1 MIRLAIAAS
10 VLLHAALLAALIAW
24 PHPPPAEPDEMPGLE
39 VILGPTQAPGT
50 TAAPPS
56 PPPLPPLP
64 PAERMTEP
72 QPEPA
77 ERAARPPDPAPQP
90 PPPQPL
96 SPVPNADGELPLVT
110 EAPPPPERA
119 AAPPEP
125 PPPEPRPPEP
135 PRQAAVTAPP
145 PAPPV
150 VRSPLGQELSALL
163 PDDPGT
169 ETEGELLPAR
179 PAPGVRNPP
188 LLYPPAAYQRGQQ
201 GAVGVRI
208 RVDADGSVLR
218 LELVE
223 SSGYPLLDNTVL
235 EGLRKWRFAPAL
247 QDGRPVAAD
256 LLYRAIFRLD

>member
-96 SPVPNADGELPLVT
+96 SPVPNAEGELPLVA

-125 PPPEPRPPEP
+125 PPPEP
-135 PRQAAVTAPP
+135 PRQAAVTPPP